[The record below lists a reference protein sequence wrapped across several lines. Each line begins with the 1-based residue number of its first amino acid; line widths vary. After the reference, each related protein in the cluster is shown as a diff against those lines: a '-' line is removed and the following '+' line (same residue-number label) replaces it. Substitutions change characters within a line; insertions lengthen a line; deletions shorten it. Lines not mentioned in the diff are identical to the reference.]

1 MQRNVAKEPVR
12 RLDITA
18 HRHFVRRFQGANPPQ
33 RADPRTE
40 LAKAQAPI
48 GLLQL
53 PRSRGER
60 LRHMEI
66 IDRVPFDLVPA
77 YHEREAA
84 RGRLVGAAKGPIG
97 KILRRH
103 RTDSSTTLI
112 HTILKACVEKR
123 WDAMLWDTFAGTVRH
138 ELSYMGPADI
148 GLVLLCCIKADFGRN
163 STLVPDL
170 LKRLATLV
178 MAGGKSILPSGVGH
192 ASGTLATAAA
202 AAAAVP
208 QASRA
213 HSGRRHRSRR
223 TRHAGSEIRVAKATF
238 PEHALL
244 AGMAAANHFGLRE
257 KCGDDLARVAARAS
271 QGCGDISSN
280 VLCRM
285 VHHAGS
291 LVSKSHGASGL
302 SKFLQRALPEL
313 QMRLNAGIA
322 GQAVSPGDICLIAH
336 AYAHAKRPDTNLFKD
351 LRQHLLKEDGV
362 ALLKLSVGELTNLL
376 NAFAKSSDAAKNGNL
391 ELFDRLGRQ
400 LLQAFPQKGSY
411 ESYVEDFQDMLDLR
425 NASVSLNAF
434 AQASLRHEPF
444 FLACDN
450 HLPAFLNSS
459 QCDLRQLAMIAH
471 AYVRVGLSQ
480 SCLLPLV
487 WDFATRLAPHSD
499 AQGVALMIFAV
510 TKAAVNEASGFR
522 LLQALSSRLL
532 ELLQGPES
540 LYKVPQQTIAVSAY
554 ALAKSG
560 YKDCVEEAVWS
571 VLAQHGR
578 CHLRRFSMTEAAN
591 LASAFAEVLGNKAAQ
606 NPATTLE
613 LHTFFDE
620 LLGEVTRWISSE
632 DSKRPLP
639 PAAAA
644 KMIVAFGDTKCYEAA
659 GAVQELA
666 RRFLLPSPQVPVRS
680 VIQALSKLHV
690 FDEDLVQALT
700 MAQKASVRR
709 RHP

>member
-1 MQRNVAKEPVR
+1 
-12 RLDITA
+12 
-18 HRHFVRRFQGANPPQ
+18 
-33 RADPRTE
+33 
-40 LAKAQAPI
+40 
-48 GLLQL
+48 
-53 PRSRGER
+53 
-60 LRHMEI
+60 MEI

-112 HTILKACVEKR
+112 QTMLKACVEKR

-170 LKRLATLV
+170 LKRLATLA
-178 MAGGKSILPSGVGH
+178 MTGGKSILPSGVGH

-202 AAAAVP
+202 AAGVR
-208 QASRA
+208 QASRV
-213 HSGRRHRSRR
+213 HSGRRHRSRG
-223 TRHAGSEIRVAKATF
+223 TRHAGSDIAAKATF

-244 AGMAAANHFGLRE
+244 AGMAAANHFGLGE

-271 QGCGDISSN
+271 QGCGNISSN

-291 LVSKSHGASGL
+291 LVSKSHGASSGL
-302 SKFLQRALPEL
+302 AKFLKRAVPEL
-313 QMRLNAGIA
+313 QVRLNAGIA
-322 GQAVSPGDICLIAH
+322 DQAVSPGDICLIAH
-336 AYAHAKRPDTNLFKD
+336 AYAHAKRPDTSLFKD

-362 ALLKLSVGELTNLL
+362 ALLKLSVGELANLL

-400 LLQAFPQKGSY
+400 LLQAFPAQKG
-411 ESYVEDFQDMLDLR
+411 SYVEDFQDMLDLR
-425 NASVSLNAF
+425 TASVSLNAF

-450 HLPAFLNSS
+450 HLPAFLNSN

-487 WDFATRLAPHSD
+487 WDVATRLAPHSD
-499 AQGVALMIFAV
+499 AQGVSLMIFAV
-510 TKAAVNEASGFR
+510 TKAKSDRLSCFLYVFHSQIFQLDASECCF
-522 LLQALSSRLL
+522 
-532 ELLQGPES
+532 
-540 LYKVPQQTIAVSAY
+540 
-554 ALAKSG
+554 
-560 YKDCVEEAVWS
+560 
-571 VLAQHGR
+571 
-578 CHLRRFSMTEAAN
+578 
-591 LASAFAEVLGNKAAQ
+591 
-606 NPATTLE
+606 
-613 LHTFFDE
+613 
-620 LLGEVTRWISSE
+620 
-632 DSKRPLP
+632 
-639 PAAAA
+639 
-644 KMIVAFGDTKCYEAA
+644 
-659 GAVQELA
+659 
-666 RRFLLPSPQVPVRS
+666 
-680 VIQALSKLHV
+680 
-690 FDEDLVQALT
+690 
-700 MAQKASVRR
+700 
-709 RHP
+709 